1 MKYEKNQYSEG
12 VSICTLIIAG
22 MFVYWGLND
31 LFIRPLTES
40 APVGWWGIIWL
51 GIGASIAFSQ
61 VAAWLNRSK
70 LRNTV
75 LFEYEANPTAS
86 IEGISQKTGITFR
99 DVQAIV
105 LDLKARGLLRGKFSS
120 STGEMKHVDVLTTSS
135 EPTSPKIKPESK
147 VSYCPNCGT
156 AKVKESSVYCSYCGT
171 KL

>member
-12 VSICTLIIAG
+12 VSICSLIIAG

-31 LFIRPLTES
+31 LVIRPLAENRGVS
-40 APVGWWGIIWL
+40 WWGFIWL
-51 GIGASIAFSQ
+51 GIGASIAVGQ

-70 LRNTV
+70 LRNAV
-75 LFEYEANPTAS
+75 LYEYETNPTAT
-86 IEGISQKTGITFR
+86 IEDISQKTGITFR

-120 STGEMKHVDVLTTSS
+120 TTGEMKHVDVTTANPPI
-135 EPTSPKIKPESK
+135 ETKEDK

-156 AKVKESSVYCSYCGT
+156 AKVKGTSVYCSYCGT

>member
-12 VSICTLIIAG
+12 VSICSLIIAG

-31 LFIRPLTES
+31 LVIRPLTES
-40 APVGWWGIIWL
+40 RGVSWWGFIWL
-51 GIGASIAFSQ
+51 GIGASIAVGQ
-61 VAAWLNRSK
+61 VAAWLNRSR
-70 LRNTV
+70 LRNAV
-75 LFEYEANPTAS
+75 LYEYEANPTAA
-86 IEGISQKTGITFR
+86 IEDISQTTGITFR

-120 STGEMKHVDVLTTSS
+120 TTGEMKHVDVTTPNPPIGTK
-135 EPTSPKIKPESK
+135 EDK

-156 AKVKESSVYCSYCGT
+156 AKVKGTSVYCSYCGT

>member
-12 VSICTLIIAG
+12 VSICALIIAG

-31 LFIRPLTES
+31 LVIKPLTES
-40 APVGWWGIIWL
+40 RGVVWWGFIWL
-51 GIGASIAFSQ
+51 GIGISIAASQ
-61 VAAWLNRSK
+61 VAAWLNRSR
-70 LRNTV
+70 LRNAV
-75 LFEYEANPTAS
+75 LYEYESNPTAA
-86 IEGISQKTGITFR
+86 IEDISQKTGITFR

-120 STGEMKHVDVLTTSS
+120 TTGEMKHVDVTTANPPI
-135 EPTSPKIKPESK
+135 ETKEDK

-156 AKVKESSVYCSYCGT
+156 AKVKGTSVYCSYCGT

>member
-31 LFIRPLTES
+31 LVIKPLIES
-40 APVGWWGIIWL
+40 RDVGWWGFIWL
-51 GIGASIAFSQ
+51 GIGLSIAVSQ
-61 VAAWLNRSK
+61 IAAWLNRSK

-75 LFEYEANPTAS
+75 LYEYESNPTAT
-86 IEGISQKTGITFR
+86 IEEISQKTGITFR

-120 STGEMKHVDVLTTSS
+120 STGEMKHVDVTTANPQIEIS
-135 EPTSPKIKPESK
+135 ESK
-147 VSYCPNCGT
+147 VSYCSNCGT
-156 AKVKESSVYCSYCGT
+156 AKVKEASVYCSYCGT

>member
-22 MFVYWGLND
+22 MFFYWGLND
-31 LFIRPLTES
+31 LLIRPLREHTAVS
-40 APVGWWGIIWL
+40 WWGFIWL
-51 GIGASIAFSQ
+51 GIGASIAVSQ
-61 VAAWLNRSK
+61 VAAWMNRSK
-70 LRNTV
+70 LRNMV
-75 LFEYEANPTAS
+75 LFEYQENPTAS
-86 IEGISQKTGITFR
+86 IDEINQKTGITFR

-120 STGEMKHVDVLTTSS
+120 STGEMKHVDVVKSTPQTEYS
-135 EPTSPKIKPESK
+135 ESK

>member
-1 MKYEKNQYSEG
+1 MIIMKYEKNQYSEG
-12 VSICTLIIAG
+12 VSICSLIIAG

-31 LFIRPLTES
+31 LVIRPLTES
-40 APVGWWGIIWL
+40 ANVGWWGFIWL
-51 GIGASIAFSQ
+51 AIGVSIAVGQ

-70 LRNTV
+70 LRNAV
-75 LFEYEANPTAS
+75 LYEYESNPTAT
-86 IEGISQKTGITFR
+86 IEDISQKTGITFR

-120 STGEMKHVDVLTTSS
+120 TTGEMKHVDVTTANPPI
-135 EPTSPKIKPESK
+135 ETKEDK

-156 AKVKESSVYCSYCGT
+156 AKVKGTSVYCSYCGT

>member
-1 MKYEKNQYSEG
+1 MITMKYKKNQYSEG
-12 VSICTLIIAG
+12 VSICSLIIAG

-31 LFIRPLTES
+31 LVIKPLTES
-40 APVGWWGIIWL
+40 ATVAWWGFIWL
-51 GIGASIAFSQ
+51 GIGISIAIGQ

-70 LRNTV
+70 LRSTV
-75 LFEYEANPTAS
+75 LYEYESNPTAT
-86 IEGISQKTGITFR
+86 IEDISQKTGITFR

-120 STGEMKHVDVLTTSS
+120 TTGEMKHIEVTTANPQT
-135 EPTSPKIKPESK
+135 ETIESK

-156 AKVKESSVYCSYCGT
+156 AKVKGTSVYCSYCGT

>member
-31 LFIRPLTES
+31 LLIRPLTES
-40 APVGWWGIIWL
+40 RPVAWWGFIWL
-51 GIGASIAFSQ
+51 GIGASIAVSQ

-75 LFEYEANPTAS
+75 LYEYESNPTAT
-86 IEGISQKTGITFR
+86 IDEISQKTGITFK

-120 STGEMKHVDVLTTSS
+120 TTGEMKHIEVTTTSS
-135 EPTSPKIKPESK
+135 EPSAPETKI
-147 VSYCPNCGT
+147 SYCPNCGT
-156 AKVKESSVYCSYCGT
+156 AKVKEMSVYCSYCGT

>member
-31 LFIRPLTES
+31 LVIKPLTES
-40 APVGWWGIIWL
+40 KDVGWWGFIWL
-51 GIGASIAFSQ
+51 GIGFSIAVSQ

-75 LFEYEANPTAS
+75 LYEYESNPTAT
-86 IEGISQKTGITFR
+86 IEEISQKTGITFR

-120 STGEMKHVDVLTTSS
+120 STGEMKHVDVTTA
-135 EPTSPKIKPESK
+135 SPQTETPESK
-147 VSYCPNCGT
+147 VSYCSNCGT
-156 AKVKESSVYCSYCGT
+156 AKVKEASVYCSYCGT